1 MDALLQDSQFG
12 IEVTPPVFVEPR
24 AFANRREA
32 GAYLDGQLQP
42 LGAQQI
48 AGNHELWSW
57 LGMFYLEQAIPRTAP
72 GTLRWSESDA
82 PYVLN
87 PGGEGRGE
95 SQGHRHRLMAAYE
108 IYRRR
113 RESEWCVMLDQPVSS
128 MEHFAERLLG
138 APLLFNAVGVV
149 DLAQELYTDRQ
160 QRNYKQGFQ
169 GAGGRQRPPGG
180 LVRLI
185 DVLNQLSMTYDV
197 YGMAA
202 NQLLPL
208 PPAGVRGVETG
219 GGGITAA
226 EAYLGRPPVSGL
238 LPAWGSSRGRGC
250 FPRRWCNAAC
260 HCQSAR
266 RPPGLWSAGRCRPP

>member
-1 MDALLQDSQFG
+1 MNQPASFRVRQMTSEGISEAKRLLGELRAADRNSVDRAPVDALLQDNRFG
-12 IEVTPPVFVEPR
+12 IEMTPPAFVEPR
-24 AFANRREA
+24 DFANRREA
-32 GAYLDGQLQP
+32 GEYLNEQLQP
-42 LGAQQI
+42 LGVQQI

-57 LGMFYLEQAIPRTAP
+57 LGMFYLEQAIPRIAS
-72 GTLRWSESDA
+72 GNLRWSDSDA

-138 APLLFNAVGVV
+138 APLLFNSLGVA
-149 DLAQELYTDRQ
+149 DLAQELYTDREK
-160 QRNYKQGFQ
+160 RIYKPRFQ
-169 GAGGRQRPPGG
+169 GSGSEQRPPGG

-202 NQLLPL
+202 SQLLPL
-208 PPAGVRGVETG
+208 LPPEFDVWKPAAQ
-219 GGGITAA
+219 TA
-226 EAYLGRPPVSGL
+226 
-238 LPAWGSSRGRGC
+238 
-250 FPRRWCNAAC
+250 
-260 HCQSAR
+260 
-266 RPPGLWSAGRCRPP
+266 